1 MRKIKIIT
9 DSCSD
14 LNGALLEK
22 YDIDYAKMSTVHNGV
37 ESPAYL
43 TWSDDE
49 AHNLYELMRNGERI
63 TTAQVS
69 IEEFQRIF
77 DKYISEGFD
86 IIYIACSSKQSGSV
100 NTGYVVAQKIL
111 ADNPD
116 VKIACIDSQN
126 ASLGVGMI
134 AIEAAKLVQEGK
146 SFEEVVER
154 VMAVRKTVNQY
165 VTVNSLTALKRAG
178 RVKGPAA
185 FFGNLLGVKPILIS
199 DKNGTQAAYKKVK
212 GRQASFAE
220 IVAMLKST
228 IKNPQEQTVYIAHAD
243 CTKEEVDMLVNMVK
257 EQIDCKDIFVGY
269 IGPIIGASIG
279 PSAVGVWGFGETVTF
294 EIGETK

>member
-22 YDIDYAKMSTVHNGV
+22 YDIDYAKMSIVHNGV
-37 ESPAYL
+37 EAPACI
-43 TWSDDE
+43 TWTDEE

-77 DKYISEGFD
+77 DKYIKEGFD
-86 IIYIACSSKQSGSV
+86 IIYIGCSSKQSGSV

-126 ASLGVGMI
+126 ASLGVGMV

-146 SFEEVVER
+146 SFDQIVEHT
-154 VMAVRKTVNQY
+154 MAIRKTVNQY

-185 FFGNLLGVKPILIS
+185 FFGNLMGIKPILIS

-220 IVAMLKST
+220 IVALLKST

-243 CTKEEVDMLVNMVK
+243 CQKEEVDMLVNMVK
-257 EQIDCKDIFVGY
+257 EQIDCKDVFVGY